1 MGGTGVPPVV
11 PEHERDARATSNR
24 VVEFFAKNSF
34 LCSDAKSR
42 LCAGQGRL
50 RCTLMSEFVQT
61 AQINEAKQALDR
73 LRASMRVTIKGKD
86 DVIEQVLTC
95 LVAGGHL
102 LIEDLPGVGKTTLA
116 YSLARSMDCA
126 FSRIQFTSDLLPS
139 DVTGVAIYDE
149 TTREFVFKKGP
160 VFANVVLADEINRAT
175 PKTQSALL
183 EVMDRAR
190 VTVDGLAHAVGSP
203 FMVFATQNPVD
214 YEGTFPLPE
223 SQMDRFLMRLQMGYP
238 SANDE
243 MEILRT
249 VRGGYDGIALTAVV
263 SREDVLKLQATA
275 AQVFVEDSVLEY
287 ILKIVGATRTEA
299 DFRAGVSVRGGLALR
314 MGAQA
319 RALLHGRDFV
329 LPDDVVA
336 LVVPVLAHRLAL
348 ARQTSDALEERRAV
362 GSTLKR
368 ILGAVPMPA

>member
-1 MGGTGVPPVV
+1 MSDFVPAAQIT
-11 PEHERDARATSNR
+11 DAR
-24 VVEFFAKNSF
+24 
-34 LCSDAKSR
+34 
-42 LCAGQGRL
+42 
-50 RCTLMSEFVQT
+50 
-61 AQINEAKQALDR
+61 QAIDR
-73 LRASMRVTIKGKD
+73 LRANMRLTIRGKD
-86 DVIEQVLTC
+86 DVIDQVLVC
-95 LVAGGHL
+95 LVAGGHV

-149 TTREFVFKKGP
+149 TVKEFVFKKGP

-190 VTVDGLAHAVGSP
+190 LTVDGEAHAVGAP

-238 SANDE
+238 QANDE
-243 MEILRT
+243 LEILRT
-249 VRGGYDGIALTAVV
+249 ARGGYDAIAVNPVV
-263 SREDVLKLQATA
+263 TRSDMLALQALA
-275 AQVFVEDSVLEY
+275 HQVFVEDSVLDF
-287 ILKIVGATRTEA
+287 ILKIVAATRTESE
-299 DFRAGVSVRGGLALR
+299 FRAGVSVRGGVALR
-314 MGAQA
+314 AAAQA
-319 RALLHGRDFV
+319 RALVHGRDFV
-329 LPDDVVA
+329 LPEDVTE
-336 LVVPVLAHRLAL
+336 LVGPIFVHRIAL

-362 GSTLKR
+362 TAALKR
-368 ILGAVPMPA
+368 IVAAIPLPT